1 MRFHIVTLGCPKNQV
16 DSEGMAQLL
25 AAAGH
30 IESESAEDADCVVVN
45 TCAFIAPAR
54 EESLETL
61 LELAREKKPGQTLVA
76 AGCMPERYG
85 SALRRQVPELDG
97 LVGTRRW
104 ARIVPLVEML
114 RRGRQRGELV
124 DLVSEGE
131 SSLVATFPRGA
142 TAGFSA
148 YLKIADGCSAPCA
161 FCAIPAIKGPQRSK
175 PRAQILAEA
184 RQLVEGGIKE
194 IILIAQDTTSYGR
207 DLGERDAL
215 PELIKELAE
224 GVPELPWLRIMYSYP
239 QHVTPRLIEV
249 MTGHPQVCHYLDV
262 PLQHGHPDV
271 LRRMGRPSDTERT
284 VRLINDLRKAMPDI
298 ALRTAF
304 IVGYPGET
312 EDEFDALL
320 GFMERSAFDKVGI
333 FTYSA
338 EEGTPAAA
346 LPGQLPEA
354 LKSERFDRAM
364 LLQQRISLERNRAQ
378 VGLRLDVLV
387 EGAGDGISVGRTYR
401 DAPEIDGLV
410 LVEEDCTPGEMVPV
424 RITSAME
431 YDLVGE
437 LEAPGGDVSAGEGI
451 LL

>member
-30 IESESAEDADCVVVN
+30 AESASVEDADCIVVN

-54 EESLETL
+54 EESLEAL
-61 LELAREKKPGQTLVA
+61 RELSRKKKSGQMLVA

-85 SALRRQVPELDG
+85 AALRRQVPGLDG

-104 ARIVPLVEML
+104 ARIVPLLEML
-114 RRGRQRGELV
+114 RRDRQRGELV
-124 DLVSEGE
+124 DLVSQGE

-142 TAGFSA
+142 RAGFSA

-175 PRAQILAEA
+175 PRAQILTEA
-184 RQLVEGGIKE
+184 RQLVEGGTKE
-194 IILIAQDTTSYGR
+194 IILIAQDTTRYGR
-207 DLGERDAL
+207 DIGERDAL
-215 PELIKELAE
+215 PELIEELVE
-224 GVPELPWLRIMYSYP
+224 GIPKPPWLRIMYSYP
-239 QHVTPRLIEV
+239 QHVTPRLIDV
-249 MTGHPQVCHYLDV
+249 MTLHPQVCHYLDM

-271 LRRMGRPSDTERT
+271 LRRMGRPSDTRRT
-284 VRLINDLRKAMPDI
+284 LRLLDDLREAMPDI

-312 EDEFDALL
+312 AGEFDALL
-320 GFMERSAFDKVGI
+320 EFMERVAFDKVGI

-338 EEGTPAAA
+338 EEGTPAAN
-346 LPGQLPEA
+346 LPDQLPEA

-378 VGLRLDVLV
+378 VGRTLDVLM
-387 EGAGDGISVGRTYR
+387 EGVGDGISVGRSYR

-410 LVEEDCTPGEMVPV
+410 LVEKECTPGEMVPV

-437 LEAPGGDVSAGEGI
+437 LEAPAAR
-451 LL
+451 